1 MLQLFPNH
9 LFFCP
14 LFPADAQQ
22 LLVDNSSVIWAE
34 PLNQKGNNLLWI
46 NPDGNNFQRVQQA
59 SSFPLTR
66 VDQTNFIPGSNLSS
80 VQCRHKP
87 IVNILSNFAT
97 MRHPTY
103 DNEKIGMCCVLTDA
117 GNLVPMQA
125 PHTQTQPQS
134 PLPRP
139 TLCWPHARICHCKY
153 YRFNICD
160 GRKTGKCLS

>member
-80 VQCRHKP
+80 AQCRHKP

-117 GNLVPMQA
+117 GNLVPTPKHNHRVHCLGQRCVDHMQGFA
-125 PHTQTQPQS
+125 
-134 PLPRP
+134 
-139 TLCWPHARICHCKY
+139 IV
-153 YRFNICD
+153 NITGLTFVMV
-160 GRKTGKCLS
+160 GRQENA